1 MFDLIEDVC
10 IHKKVTSMCVLE
22 IILSYGTVIYQ
33 CKWKKEVYSY
43 WTKEQYEEPRNCA
56 LKISLQLVKFHFIV
70 SQL

>member
-33 CKWKKEVYSY
+33 CK
-43 WTKEQYEEPRNCA
+43 
-56 LKISLQLVKFHFIV
+56 
-70 SQL
+70 